1 MTTDVMTSGPW
12 PEPTVVDTD
21 AIALAVIRFEG
32 MRIEGLPAAFD
43 SSYGPVMVA
52 LQGAGLHP
60 VGAALAV
67 YEGDPMAE
75 FAVEIGFPVDRPLPA
90 AVELDGV
97 HVTASGLP
105 AGRLAVVTH
114 VGPYDE
120 LGAAWGRF
128 MGWVASQG
136 LSPDDRY
143 GEIYVTEPTPDGD
156 PNLLRSDLFLTLR

>member
-12 PEPTVVDTD
+12 PEPAIVDTD
-21 AIALAVIRFEG
+21 AIALAIVRHEG

-75 FAVEIGFPVDRPLPA
+75 FAVEIGFPVNAPLPE
-90 AVELDGV
+90 AVESIVQAQLRRGDVGDPSAVGAHLRATADRFGV
-97 HVTASGLP
+97 
-105 AGRLAVVTH
+105 
-114 VGPYDE
+114 DE
-120 LGAAWGRF
+120 VMLHP
-128 MGWVASQG
+128 VASERPG
-136 LSPDDRY
+136 
-143 GEIYVTEPTPDGD
+143 GD
-156 PNLLRSDLFLTLR
+156 PRRAP

>member
-1 MTTDVMTSGPW
+1 MTTDVMTTGPW
-12 PEPTVVDTD
+12 PEPVVVDTD
-21 AIALAVIRFEG
+21 AVALAVVRHEG

-52 LQGAGLHP
+52 LQGAGLMP

-90 AVELDGV
+90 TAEVDGLS
-97 HVTASGLP
+97 VTPSEIP
-105 AGRLAVVTH
+105 AGRVAMLTH

-120 LGAAWGRF
+120 LGAAWGRL
-128 MGWVASQG
+128 MTWAATEGVTPGA
-136 LSPDDRY
+136 RY

-156 PNLLRSDLFLTLR
+156 PTQLRSDLFLTLA

>member
-12 PEPTVVDTD
+12 PEPTVVDTE
-21 AIALAVIRFEG
+21 AVALAVVRHEG

-75 FAVEIGFPVDRPLPA
+75 FAVEKALSGEGTPVPPTA
-90 AVELDGV
+90 ASLM
-97 HVTASGLP
+97 
-105 AGRLAVVTH
+105 
-114 VGPYDE
+114 VG
-120 LGAAWGRF
+120 
-128 MGWVASQG
+128 
-136 LSPDDRY
+136 
-143 GEIYVTEPTPDGD
+143 
-156 PNLLRSDLFLTLR
+156 

>member
-12 PEPTVVDTD
+12 PEPAIVDTD
-21 AIALAVIRFEG
+21 AIALAIVRHEG
-32 MRIEGLPAAFD
+32 MRIAGLPAAFD

-75 FAVEIGFPVDRPLPA
+75 FAVEIGFPVNAPLPE
-90 AVELDGV
+90 AVDLDGARV
-97 HVTASGLP
+97 VPSDIA
-105 AGRLAVVTH
+105 AGRLAVLTH
-114 VGPYDE
+114 VGPYDQ
-120 LGAAWGRF
+120 LGAAWGRL

>member
-1 MTTDVMTSGPW
+1 MG
-12 PEPTVVDTD
+12 
-21 AIALAVIRFEG
+21 R
-32 MRIEGLPAAFD
+32 AAC
-43 SSYGPVMVA
+43 
-52 LQGAGLHP
+52 
-60 VGAALAV
+60 AALRAQAWRRDHSV
-67 YEGDPMAE
+67 DNPCAGEADPDDVAE
-75 FAVEIGFPVDRPLPA
+75 
-90 AVELDGV
+90 
-97 HVTASGLP
+97 S
-105 AGRLAVVTH
+105 RLAVVTH

>member
-1 MTTDVMTSGPW
+1 
-12 PEPTVVDTD
+12 
-21 AIALAVIRFEG
+21 
-32 MRIEGLPAAFD
+32 MR
-43 SSYGPVMVA
+43 
-52 LQGAGLHP
+52 
-60 VGAALAV
+60 
-67 YEGDPMAE
+67 
-75 FAVEIGFPVDRPLPA
+75 

>member
-1 MTTDVMTSGPW
+1 MTTAVMTSGPW
-12 PEPTVVDTD
+12 PEPTVVDTE
-21 AIALAVIRFEG
+21 AVALAVVRHEG

-136 LSPDDRY
+136 LSPDDCF
-143 GEIYVTEPTPDGD
+143 
-156 PNLLRSDLFLTLR
+156 SDAFKLAPRIHAKEADLVRLGGRP